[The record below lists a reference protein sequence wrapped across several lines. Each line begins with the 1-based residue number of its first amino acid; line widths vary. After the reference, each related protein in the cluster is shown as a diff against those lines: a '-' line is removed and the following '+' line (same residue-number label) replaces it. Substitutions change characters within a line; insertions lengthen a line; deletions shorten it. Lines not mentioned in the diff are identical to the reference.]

1 MLIARNKAYIP
12 LAGVALAGLVALTGT
27 WPSARTTRAAPPG
40 QAHEADRQAIEKS
53 ARLFMQAFDHGDAA
67 AVASLWTAQ
76 GEMRD
81 PGGRVIQGRKDI
93 EAAFRAL
100 FKEQPKAT
108 IEVLVKSIRFPA
120 KDLAVEEGLLRL
132 SHGGK
137 DMPTTTSYVVVH
149 AREGGQWKIALSSEA
164 GSGQDRLEDLG
175 WLLGEWTGKAPEG
188 TVRLSFARDPKKPI
202 ITATISRVSGGKD
215 PVTRT
220 IRIAVDPETGRIRS
234 WSFEDD
240 GGHAQAVWVN
250 DGKSWILDSR
260 GVLADGTPTAERIVL
275 RRVGADAISWR
286 AIDRVLGETPQADTP
301 PMRLTRAN
309 GSR

>member
-1 MLIARNKAYIP
+1 MKHQLSLIVVVI
-12 LAGVALAGLVALTGT
+12 LA
-27 WPSARTTRAAPPG
+27 SAASANDG
-40 QAHEADRQAIEKS
+40 HEADRQAIEKS
-53 ARLFMQAFDHGDAA
+53 ARVFAQAFGHGDAA
-67 AVASLWTAQ
+67 AVASLWTAE

-93 EAAFRAL
+93 EAAFRTL

-108 IEVLVKSIRFPA
+108 IEVLIKSIRFPA

-137 DMPTTTSYVVVH
+137 EMPTTTSYVVVH
-149 AREGGQWKIALSSEA
+149 VREGGQWKIALSSEA
-164 GSGQDRLEDLG
+164 GAGQNRLEDLD
-175 WLLGEWTGKAPEG
+175 WLLGGWTGKVPEG

-202 ITATISRVSGGKD
+202 ITATVTRVAAGKD
-215 PVTRT
+215 PVTRSM
-220 IRIAVDPETGRIRS
+220 RIALDPETGRIRS
-234 WSFEDD
+234 WSFEED
-240 GGHAQAVWVN
+240 GGHSQAVWVN
-250 DGKSWILDSR
+250 DGKSWILDCR

-275 RRVGADAISWR
+275 RRVGPDAISWR

-309 GSR
+309 SSR